1 MVYNNVILRVINE
14 NDVTEVKSF
23 LKEQAIRSS
32 GEPGCERFEVY
43 HSQADTRQF
52 LLVEKWETQKALDRH
67 KKAKAFIELYIP
79 KVIPLVS
86 REPHPSDLVWP

>member
-52 LLVEKWETQKALDRH
+52 LLVEKWDTQKDLARH
-67 KKAKAFIELYIP
+67 KKAKAFTELYIP

>member
-43 HSQADTRQF
+43 HSQVDTRQF
-52 LLVEKWETQKALDRH
+52 LLVEKWETQKNLDRH
-67 KKAKAFIELYIP
+67 KKAKAFTELYIP

>member
-52 LLVEKWETQKALDRH
+52 LLVEKWESQKDLDRH
-67 KKAKAFIELYIP
+67 KKAKAFTELYIL

>member
-23 LKEQAIRSS
+23 LKEQAIRAS
-32 GEPGCERFEVY
+32 GEPGCERCEVY
-43 HSQADTRQF
+43 HAQADTRQF
-52 LLVEKWETQKALDRH
+52 LLVEKWETQKDLDRH
-67 KKAKAFIELYIP
+67 KKAKAFTELYIP